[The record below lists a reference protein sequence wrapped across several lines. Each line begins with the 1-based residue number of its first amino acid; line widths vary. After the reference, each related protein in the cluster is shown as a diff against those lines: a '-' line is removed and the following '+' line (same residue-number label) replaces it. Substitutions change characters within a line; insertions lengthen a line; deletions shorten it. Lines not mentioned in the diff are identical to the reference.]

1 MTYDVTE
8 LTQKLVSFPSVTP
21 RDEGAQVYLAEKLE
35 ALGFEC
41 AHLPFGEGDETVSNL
56 FARIGKGAPH
66 ICFAGHTDVVPTGP
80 VNQWTFEPFSAHIK
94 DGVLYGRGSSDMKG
108 GIAAFLAAASEYLKK
123 SELKG
128 SISFLIAGDEE
139 GIAANGTVKVLEW
152 MEKNG
157 HIPDVCLVGEP
168 TNPDH
173 LGQYIK
179 IGRRGS
185 LNGVLNV
192 TGAQGH
198 VAHPDLAD
206 NPMKRLIILLGAL
219 SEHVFDEGS
228 KNFQP
233 TNLEITSLNTDNTA
247 VNIIPESGRA
257 MFNIRF
263 NDNWTKETLAGRLRE
278 VLDATG
284 YVYDLQ
290 TESSGDSSITQ
301 SGAWSDIVQQAVQN
315 ITGLKP
321 ELTTRG
327 GTSDARF
334 ITHYCPVLEYG
345 GVNESI
351 HKINENACVDDLKK
365 LVEIYKCIIEMT
377 DSSAPNIF
385 L

>member
-1 MTYDVTE
+1 MTYNITE
-8 LTQKLVSFPSVTP
+8 LTKKLVSFPSVTP
-21 RDEGAQVYLAEKLE
+21 RDEGAQVYLAEMLE

-41 AHLPFGEGDETVSNL
+41 THLPFGESDETVPNL
-56 FARIGKGAPH
+56 FARIGKGTPH

-80 VNQWTFEPFSAHIK
+80 TSQWTFEPFGGHIE

-108 GIAAFLAAASEYLKK
+108 GIAAFLAATSEYLEKN
-123 SELKG
+123 ELKG
-128 SISFLIAGDEE
+128 SISFLITGDEE

-185 LNGVLNV
+185 LNGILSV

-206 NPMKRLIILLGAL
+206 NPMKRLITLLDAL
-219 SEHVFDEGS
+219 SNHIFDEGS
-228 KNFQP
+228 ENFQP
-233 TNLEITSLNTDNTA
+233 TNLEITSLYTDNTS

-263 NDNWTKETLAGRLRE
+263 NDRWTKETLASKLRE

-284 YVYDLQ
+284 HAYDLQ

-301 SGAWSDIVQQAVQN
+301 SGAWSYIVQKAVQN

-334 ITHYCPVLEYG
+334 ITRYCPVLEFG
-345 GVNESI
+345 GVNKTI
-351 HKINENACVDDLKK
+351 HKIDENARVDDLKK
-365 LVEIYKCIIEMT
+365 LVDIYRCIIEMT
-377 DSSAPNIF
+377 DSAAPDIF